1 MRTIKTLLI
10 LSLISLGIQANDDI
24 LGYWLSESGRA
35 VIEITKDS
43 GEYNGTLK
51 WLLVEHTGE
60 HNPALD
66 NENPDESLRKRK
78 LNGLK
83 MLSGFKYDD
92 GEYEG
97 GKIYDPKSGKT
108 YNAYMELENKD
119 KLKLRGYVGISL
131 FGRTSYWSRQKG
143 PKPDKLPAKK

>member
-1 MRTIKTLLI
+1 MHTIKI
-10 LSLISLGIQANDDI
+10 SLISLLITLSTLSANDKI
-24 LGYWLSESGRA
+24 LGFWLSESGRA
-35 VIEITKDS
+35 VVEITKENDT
-43 GEYNGTLK
+43 YNGEIT

-66 NENPDESLRKRK
+66 KENPDEKLQARK
-78 LNGLK
+78 LKGLK

-108 YNAYMELENKD
+108 YKAYMELENDNKI
-119 KLKLRGYVGISL
+119 KLRGYVGISL
-131 FGRTSYWSRQKG
+131 FGRTSYWERQKSAV
-143 PKPDKLPAKK
+143 PDKFAK

>member
-1 MRTIKTLLI
+1 MHTIKI
-10 LSLISLGIQANDDI
+10 SLISLLITLSTLSANDKI
-24 LGYWLSESGRA
+24 LGFWLSESGRA
-35 VIEITKDS
+35 VVEITKEDDT
-43 GEYNGTLK
+43 YNGKIT

-66 NENPDESLRKRK
+66 KENPDKKLRTRK
-78 LNGLK
+78 LKGLK

-108 YNAYMELENKD
+108 YKAYMELENDNKI
-119 KLKLRGYVGISL
+119 KLRGYVGISL
-131 FGRTSYWSRQKG
+131 FGRTSYWQRQKSAV
-143 PKPDKLPAKK
+143 PDKFAK